1 MGISSFRDRTEKPSV
16 GLADALFG
24 RVRQRVLGLLFG
36 HPDRSYYA
44 NEIIGLVGAGSGGVQ
59 RELARLEAAGLV
71 AVTRIGRQKHYRA
84 NEAASIFPELRGII
98 LKTSGLGDVL
108 RVALSPL
115 ESEIRAAFVFGS
127 TAKGAD
133 RAGSDVDLMVVS
145 DHLTYAE
152 LFTAI
157 ETGSAQ
163 LARPVNP
170 TIYTSS
176 ELARRIREG
185 NPFIMKV
192 LEQPKI
198 WVIGGEN
205 ELTT

>member
-1 MGISSFRDRTEKPSV
+1 MSLHDRAAPPSV
-16 GLADALFG
+16 GVADALFG

-98 LKTSGLGDVL
+98 LKTSGLGDIL

-115 ESEIRAAFVFGS
+115 SREVRAAFVFGS
-127 TAKGAD
+127 TAKGVD
-133 RAGSDVDLMVVS
+133 KAGSDVDLMVVS

-163 LARPVNP
+163 LGRPVNP

-185 NPFIMKV
+185 NSFITKV
-192 LEQPKI
+192 IEQPKI
-198 WVIGGEN
+198 WIVGGEHD
-205 ELTT
+205 LTS